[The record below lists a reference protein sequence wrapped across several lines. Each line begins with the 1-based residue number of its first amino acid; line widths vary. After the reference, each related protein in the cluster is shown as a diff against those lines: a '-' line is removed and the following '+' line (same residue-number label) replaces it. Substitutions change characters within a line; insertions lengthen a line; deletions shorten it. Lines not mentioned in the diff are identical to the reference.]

1 VAAIPGE
8 KLLTPSCAAL
18 RSLGK
23 IEPGLEEIMSGINGD
38 KSRFHRL
45 RKQKIQRRM
54 RNRVM
59 YGQLNMGEAGKTSL
73 KTAAAEPAG
82 KRNDAARE

>member
-1 VAAIPGE
+1 
-8 KLLTPSCAAL
+8 
-18 RSLGK
+18 
-23 IEPGLEEIMSGINGD
+23 MSGIHGD

-59 YGQLNMGEAGKTSL
+59 YGQLNMGHSAGSSKTS
-73 KTAAAEPAG
+73 AGGAG
-82 KRNDAARE
+82 KRNDATRE

>member
-1 VAAIPGE
+1 
-8 KLLTPSCAAL
+8 
-18 RSLGK
+18 
-23 IEPGLEEIMSGINGD
+23 MSGINGD

-59 YGQLNMGEAGKTSL
+59 YAQLNMWAVGRKLLARRR
-73 KTAAAEPAG
+73 P
-82 KRNDAARE
+82 RPARETTRPMGRAPVNGLRSGPQEENPAHRQLCNQA

>member
-1 VAAIPGE
+1 
-8 KLLTPSCAAL
+8 
-18 RSLGK
+18 
-23 IEPGLEEIMSGINGD
+23 MSGINGD

-59 YGQLNMGEAGKTSL
+59 YAQFNLGKPGNSLTTSATEL
-73 KTAAAEPAG
+73 STG
-82 KRNDAARE
+82 KRNDAASE

>member
-1 VAAIPGE
+1 
-8 KLLTPSCAAL
+8 
-18 RSLGK
+18 
-23 IEPGLEEIMSGINGD
+23 MSGINGD

-59 YGQLNMGEAGKTSL
+59 YAQLNVGHSAGSSKTSASEAGK
-73 KTAAAEPAG
+73 
-82 KRNDAARE
+82 RIDATRE

>member
-1 VAAIPGE
+1 
-8 KLLTPSCAAL
+8 
-18 RSLGK
+18 
-23 IEPGLEEIMSGINGD
+23 MSGINGD

-59 YGQLNMGEAGKTSL
+59 YAQFNLGHSSGSSKTS
-73 KTAAAEPAG
+73 ASAAG
-82 KRNDAARE
+82 KRNDATRE

>member
-1 VAAIPGE
+1 
-8 KLLTPSCAAL
+8 
-18 RSLGK
+18 
-23 IEPGLEEIMSGINGD
+23 MSGINGD

-59 YGQLNMGEAGKTSL
+59 YAQLTDGAQSAGASS
-73 KTAAAEPAG
+73 EDVGRPSRQE
-82 KRNDAARE
+82 KRRGP

>member
-1 VAAIPGE
+1 
-8 KLLTPSCAAL
+8 
-18 RSLGK
+18 
-23 IEPGLEEIMSGINGD
+23 MSGINGE

-45 RKQKIQRRM
+45 RKQKIQRRI

-59 YGQLNMGEAGKTSL
+59 DAQINLSQSEGSSSKPSA
-73 KTAAAEPAG
+73 TASSAG

>member
-1 VAAIPGE
+1 
-8 KLLTPSCAAL
+8 
-18 RSLGK
+18 
-23 IEPGLEEIMSGINGD
+23 MSGINGD

-59 YGQLNMGEAGKTSL
+59 YSQLNMGEIGKGSSKTS
-73 KTAAAEPAG
+73 AAEAAG

>member
-1 VAAIPGE
+1 
-8 KLLTPSCAAL
+8 
-18 RSLGK
+18 
-23 IEPGLEEIMSGINGD
+23 MSGINGD

-59 YGQLNMGEAGKTSL
+59 YGQLNMGRADGSAKTS
-73 KTAAAEPAG
+73 ASEAG
-82 KRNDAARE
+82 KRNDATRE

>member
-1 VAAIPGE
+1 
-8 KLLTPSCAAL
+8 
-18 RSLGK
+18 
-23 IEPGLEEIMSGINGD
+23 MSGINGD

-59 YGQLNMGEAGKTSL
+59 YARIHSENEAAVQSPKPSPR
-73 KTAAAEPAG
+73 AAVSQ
-82 KRNDAARE
+82 RNGAAHE

>member
-1 VAAIPGE
+1 
-8 KLLTPSCAAL
+8 
-18 RSLGK
+18 
-23 IEPGLEEIMSGINGD
+23 MSGINGD

-59 YGQLNMGEAGKTSL
+59 YAQINLNQSEGSSSKTS
-73 KTAAAEPAG
+73 ANESSAG

>member
-1 VAAIPGE
+1 
-8 KLLTPSCAAL
+8 
-18 RSLGK
+18 
-23 IEPGLEEIMSGINGD
+23 MSGVNGD

-59 YGQLNMGEAGKTSL
+59 YAQLNMGHAAGSSRTSA
-73 KTAAAEPAG
+73 TEAG

>member
-1 VAAIPGE
+1 
-8 KLLTPSCAAL
+8 
-18 RSLGK
+18 
-23 IEPGLEEIMSGINGD
+23 MSGINGD
-38 KSRFHRL
+38 KSRFNRL

-59 YGQLNMGEAGKTSL
+59 YDQLNLGEAGKGSL
-73 KTAAAEPAG
+73 KTSAAESAG

>member
-1 VAAIPGE
+1 
-8 KLLTPSCAAL
+8 
-18 RSLGK
+18 
-23 IEPGLEEIMSGINGD
+23 MSGINGD

-59 YGQLNMGEAGKTSL
+59 YGQLNMGHSAGSSKTS
-73 KTAAAEPAG
+73 AGGAG
-82 KRNDAARE
+82 KRNDATRE